1 MWKED
6 ERSDDGDRPPE
17 NAIVG
22 QHFNGKLEWHCE
34 EDRQRGREKD
44 CLSDSP
50 SSSHLPHLESKLA
63 PFKCV

>member
-1 MWKED
+1 MEGG
-6 ERSDDGDRPPE
+6 RRTNGDRPK